1 MQRKLLLVIGLI
13 TLFLITFVIALFL
26 TFPTDSTRHYAES
39 SLNNMMK
46 GKQIFEIKDL
56 SVSPLLNVTVKDISM
71 RPATVEQVPEHLMIQ
86 EGEYSGYFCAK
97 SVEPMTFI
105 IDEVFLNPKAL
116 KTFSGLPEGT
126 FEIKVSGGE
135 ITGKLV
141 SARFTEEGEEEEK
154 KEQEAAEDTP
164 EEEKETARSKKK
176 SKKTDAEDKKSDKTN
191 KKPQLITSKKKQV
204 PTLMSVNAKGNRI
217 DLSKLVLLS
226 NATGAQFYGELDF
239 DTRAKL
245 ENNKLKDMNLK
256 LNMLSTALCPKRIQS
271 KALPAPIT
279 VPFMILGDIE
289 GELTVQND
297 VVKIVKLTNTGPDVV
312 FDVQGT
318 ISLPVGN
325 VKEPDFNLS
334 IKVSPAQEWLE
345 ANEWEEIYKL
355 CRRQDDGSIELKLS
369 GKASNPKADC
379 GKPVASSK
387 PASET
392 KKPAAAEKKPD
403 NKDGAAPETKT
414 DASDKKA
421 APPERA
427 ADNVDGSKKKSVNN
441 LGETFRRQR
450 PDPEHLENDLRHVD
464 HHSMTQAE
472 MDQISMNPRARRAM
486 REAEAAA
493 EGDLRMKRTGRR
505 DDLSNADL
513 SDGAERF
520 PKREPRARRP
530 LRE

>member
-191 KKPQLITSKKKQV
+191 KKPQLIT
-204 PTLMSVNAKGNRI
+204 
-217 DLSKLVLLS
+217 
-226 NATGAQFYGELDF
+226 
-239 DTRAKL
+239 
-245 ENNKLKDMNLK
+245 
-256 LNMLSTALCPKRIQS
+256 
-271 KALPAPIT
+271 
-279 VPFMILGDIE
+279 
-289 GELTVQND
+289 
-297 VVKIVKLTNTGPDVV
+297 
-312 FDVQGT
+312 
-318 ISLPVGN
+318 
-325 VKEPDFNLS
+325 
-334 IKVSPAQEWLE
+334 
-345 ANEWEEIYKL
+345 
-355 CRRQDDGSIELKLS
+355 
-369 GKASNPKADC
+369 
-379 GKPVASSK
+379 
-387 PASET
+387 
-392 KKPAAAEKKPD
+392 
-403 NKDGAAPETKT
+403 
-414 DASDKKA
+414 
-421 APPERA
+421 
-427 ADNVDGSKKKSVNN
+427 
-441 LGETFRRQR
+441 
-450 PDPEHLENDLRHVD
+450 
-464 HHSMTQAE
+464 
-472 MDQISMNPRARRAM
+472 
-486 REAEAAA
+486 
-493 EGDLRMKRTGRR
+493 
-505 DDLSNADL
+505 
-513 SDGAERF
+513 
-520 PKREPRARRP
+520 
-530 LRE
+530 